1 MRKQLKMDANN
12 QVSLTDYL
20 MLGAMPDN
28 VGGFAGL
35 ALKMAMKNKSIKN
48 TMLHGVARLFG
59 NHKNAKEIKVD
70 LQKIEKMAD
79 QKAVADAIERF
90 MQKWKIEEPK
100 ALPKFPQATVIGKN

>member
-35 ALKMAMKNKSIKN
+35 ALKMVMKNKSVKN
-48 TMLHGVARLFG
+48 TMLHAVARLFG

-70 LQKIEKMAD
+70 LEKIEKMAD
-79 QKAVADAIERF
+79 QKAVADAIGKF
-90 MQKWKIEEPK
+90 MKKWKIEEPK
-100 ALPKFPQATVIGKN
+100 ALPEVPEATAI